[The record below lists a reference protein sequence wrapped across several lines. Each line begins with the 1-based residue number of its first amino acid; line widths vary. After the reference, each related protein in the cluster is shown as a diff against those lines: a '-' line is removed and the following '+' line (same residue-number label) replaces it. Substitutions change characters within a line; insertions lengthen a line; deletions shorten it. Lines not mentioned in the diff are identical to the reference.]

1 MRETGFIKQNK
12 DKWAAFEKILEHK
25 DKDPDKLNEL
35 FVQITDDLS
44 YSRTFYPNRSVR
56 VYLNNLAQQIFYS
69 IYKNKKNNSSRL
81 VTFWTDE
88 LPQLVHQARREFLL
102 AFVLFALAFAIGALS
117 SAMDPDFPRII
128 MGDTYIDMTIANI
141 ESGDPMAI
149 YKQKGA
155 FGMSLGIT
163 ANNLFVAFLTFV
175 MGAIYA
181 IGTAVIM
188 ISNGVMVGAFQYFFI
203 EKGLFLESFLTIW
216 THGTLEISAIIIA
229 GAAGFTMGKGLVFPG
244 TLTRLQA
251 FQVSARR
258 GLKIMIGIA
267 PIIILAG
274 FIEGFLT
281 RFTETPDL
289 IRGLFIL
296 ICLIFV
302 LGYYVWYPKML
313 AKIGFKTAIK
323 DTRIPPN
330 HEQTMP
336 LDRIKDSGEILS
348 DVFFCYRKYF
358 TKIALTV
365 LAAAALFCGLV
376 YSLTI
381 IEEGELFVFP
391 SFIFGSLTVLGQF
404 FVNEGIWVLP
414 LANVLIYS
422 LLMLVT
428 FTVLSKE
435 TGTAPG
441 NGIERYD
448 NQFYLLSYGKLVLI
462 IGMLQLFFMLNNWA
476 VAFIFILIAPLFF
489 LWAFVSFYENKDLL
503 TAFTKTTKLL
513 SGMYGRA
520 LGLFVMLMI
529 LGMLFY
535 SILDSSILWFFVDFI
550 GWNFSF
556 EGDGKEQIV
565 AVLVTFLA
573 MVILLLVVPVW
584 LFGMGIFYFTLVEI
598 KDAPS
603 IKERIK
609 YIGLGKNIQ
618 GIAKE
623 I

>member
-69 IYKNKKNNSSRL
+69 IYKSKKNNSSRL
-81 VTFWTDE
+81 VTFWTDK
-88 LPQLVHQARREFLL
+88 LPQLIHEARKEFLL
-102 AFVLFALAFAIGALS
+102 AFVLFMGAFLIGVLS
-117 SAMDPDFPRII
+117 SAMDPDFPRTI
-128 MGDTYIDMTIANI
+128 MGDAYIDMTIANI
-141 ESGDPMAI
+141 ESGDPMAV
-149 YKQKGA
+149 YKEKGA

-163 ANNLFVAFLTFV
+163 ANNLFVAFLSFV
-175 MGAIYA
+175 LGAIYA
-181 IGTAVIM
+181 IGTAAVM
-188 ISNGVMVGAFQYFFI
+188 ITNGVMVGAFQYFFY
-203 EKGLFLESFLTIW
+203 EKGVFLESFLTIW

-244 TLTRLQA
+244 TLTRLQS
-251 FQVSARR
+251 FQISARR

-281 RFTETPDL
+281 RFTETPDI

-296 ICLIFV
+296 ICLLFV

-313 AKIGFKTAIK
+313 ARVGFKIPIK
-323 DTRIPPN
+323 DTRIPADR
-330 HEQTMP
+330 EQS
-336 LDRIKDSGEILS
+336 LQFDRIKDTGEVFS
-348 DVFFCYRKYF
+348 DLFLCYRKHF
-358 TKIALTV
+358 SKIALTI
-365 LAAAALFCGLV
+365 LGLAALFCGMV
-376 YSLTI
+376 YSLTT
-381 IEEGELFVFP
+381 IEEGELFIF
-391 SFIFGSLTVLGQF
+391 SSYLFGSIGGLGQF
-404 FVNEGIWVLP
+404 FVHDEIAVLP
-414 LANVLIYS
+414 VVNTIIYS

-428 FTVLSKE
+428 FTFLSKE
-435 TGTAPG
+435 TGEYISKGTG
-441 NGIERYD
+441 KQDGR
-448 NQFYLLSYGKLVLI
+448 FYLLNYGKLFILTGI
-462 IGMLQLFFMLNNWA
+462 LQLYFLLNNWV
-476 VAFIFILIAPLFF
+476 VAFLFIFIAPFFF
-489 LWAFVSFYENKDLL
+489 LWAFISFYENKDLF
-503 TAFTKTTKLL
+503 TAFAKTMQLL
-513 SGMYGRA
+513 SGSYGRS

-556 EGDGKEQIV
+556 EGDGKEQMTTI
-565 AVLVTFLA
+565 LVTFIA

-584 LFGMGIFYFTLVEI
+584 LLGMGILYFTLIEI
-598 KDAPS
+598 NEAPS
-603 IKERIK
+603 IKEKIK
-609 YIGLGKNIQ
+609 YIGLRKNIQ

-623 I
+623 V

>member
-69 IYKNKKNNSSRL
+69 IYKSKKGNSSRL

-88 LPQLVHQARREFLL
+88 LPQLVHEARREFLL
-102 AFVLFALAFAIGALS
+102 AFVLFMAAFCIGALS

-128 MGDTYIDMTIANI
+128 LGDTYVDMTIANI
-141 ESGDPMAI
+141 ESGDPMAV
-149 YKQKGA
+149 YKEKGA
-155 FGMSLGIT
+155 LGMSLGIT
-163 ANNLFVAFLTFV
+163 ANNLFVAFLSFV
-175 MGAIYA
+175 LGAIYA
-181 IGTAVIM
+181 VGTAAVM
-188 ISNGVMVGAFQYFFI
+188 ISNGVMVGAFQYFFY
-203 EKGLFLESFLTIW
+203 EKGVFLESFLTIW

-244 TLTRLQA
+244 TLTRLQS
-251 FQVSARR
+251 FQISARR

-313 AKIGFKTAIK
+313 AKVGFKAPIK
-323 DTRIPPN
+323 DTRIPVDY
-330 HEQTMP
+330 EQS
-336 LDRIKDSGEILS
+336 LQFDRIKDTGEIFS
-348 DVFFCYRKYF
+348 DLFLCYRKYF
-358 TKIALTV
+358 SKIGLTILAL
-365 LAAAALFCGLV
+365 AALFCGMV
-376 YSLTI
+376 YSLNTLQ
-381 IEEGELFVFP
+381 EGELFTFP
-391 SFIFGSLTVLGQF
+391 SFIFGSIGVLDQF
-404 FVNEGIWVLP
+404 FVHSEIAVLP
-414 LANVLIYS
+414 VVNTIMYS
-422 LLMLVT
+422 LLMLVCFT
-428 FTVLSKE
+428 FLSRE
-435 TGTAPG
+435 TGSYSSK
-441 NGIERYD
+441 GIERYD
-448 NQFYLLSYGKLVLI
+448 GRFYLFSYGKLFILTGV
-462 IGMLQLFFMLNNWA
+462 LQLFFLLNNWA
-476 VAFIFILIAPLFF
+476 IAFLFIFIAPLFF
-489 LWAFVSFYENKDLL
+489 LWAFVSFYENKDLF
-503 TAFTKTTKLL
+503 TAFAKTIQLL
-513 SGMYGRA
+513 SGSYGRS

-556 EGDGKEQIV
+556 AGDSKEQLVGI
-565 AVLVTFLA
+565 LVTFIA
-573 MVILLLVVPVW
+573 MIILLLVVPVW
-584 LFGMGIFYFTLVEI
+584 LLGMGILYFTLIEI
-598 KDAPS
+598 HEAPS
-603 IKERIK
+603 IKEKIK
-609 YIGLGKNIQ
+609 YIGLRKNIQ

-623 I
+623 V

>member
-81 VTFWTDE
+81 LTFWTDE
-88 LPQLVHQARREFLL
+88 LPQLVYQSRKEFRLSL
-102 AFVLFALAFAIGALS
+102 ILFMLAFAIGALS

-128 MGDTYIDMTIANI
+128 LGDTYVDMTIQNI
-141 ESGDPMAI
+141 ESGDPMAV
-149 YKQKGA
+149 YKEKGA

-175 MGAIYA
+175 LGAIYA
-181 IGTAVIM
+181 VGTAAVM
-188 ISNGVMVGAFQYFFI
+188 ISNGVMVGAFQYFFY
-203 EKGLFLESFLTIW
+203 EKGVFLESFLTIW

-244 TLTRLQA
+244 TLTRIQA

-281 RFTETPDL
+281 RFTETPDI

-302 LGYYVWYPKML
+302 LGYYVWYPRML
-313 AKIGFKTAIK
+313 ASIGFKTQIK
-323 DTRIPPN
+323 DTRLPADY
-330 HEQTMP
+330 EQVVSF
-336 LDRIKDSGEILS
+336 DRIKSAGEIFS
-348 DVFFCYRKYF
+348 DVFLFYRKHF
-358 TKIALTV
+358 TNIMLTV
-365 LAAAALFCGLV
+365 VAAAFIFCGMV
-376 YSLTI
+376 YALSF
-381 IEEGELFVFP
+381 EDAGELFVFP
-391 SFIFGSLTVLGQF
+391 SVLFGSIGVLDQF
-404 FVNEGIWVLP
+404 FVNEKVPILP
-414 LANVLIYS
+414 VVNVLVYS
-422 LLMLVT
+422 LIMLVT
-428 FTVLSKE
+428 FTSLSKE
-435 TGTAPG
+435 TGDYLTK
-441 NGIERYD
+441 GITHYD
-448 NQFYLLSYGKLVLI
+448 GRFYLLSFGKICVVVGL
-462 IGMLQLFFMLNNWA
+462 LQLLFMINNGL
-476 VAFIFILIAPLFF
+476 VAMAFLFIAPLVF
-489 LWAFVSFYENKDLL
+489 LWAFVAFYENKDLF
-503 TAFTKTTKLL
+503 TAFAKTIQLI
-513 SGMYGRA
+513 SGNYGRS
-520 LGLFVMLMI
+520 LGLFIMLAI

-535 SILDSSILWFFVDFI
+535 SILDSSILWFFVDLI

-565 AVLVTFLA
+565 AILITFIA
-573 MVILLLVVPVW
+573 MVILLLVIPVW
-584 LFGMGIFYFTLVEI
+584 LLGMGMLYFTLVEI
-598 KDAPS
+598 KEAPS
-603 IKERIK
+603 IKEKIK
-609 YIGLGKNIQ
+609 YIGLGKSIQ

-623 I
+623 V